1 MGLTITWLE
10 LCFEFVN
17 YTFIIYKVNRKTS
30 GDFPFFFHKFP
41 KGLHMSDAK
50 IGDIQLHYEE
60 YGEGPPLIMILGLG
74 QDTATWEFQISDFS
88 EHFRLILLDNRDSGK
103 SSTCSETYTT
113 ETMAGDI
120 LGLMDHLG
128 LARTHL
134 LGTSMGGMIAQQVA
148 LMAPERVISLVLA
161 STTS

>member
-1 MGLTITWLE
+1 
-10 LCFEFVN
+10 
-17 YTFIIYKVNRKTS
+17 
-30 GDFPFFFHKFP
+30 
-41 KGLHMSDAK
+41 MSAAK
-50 IGDIQLHYEE
+50 IGDTQIHYEE

-103 SSTCSETYTT
+103 SSRIPEAYTT
-113 ETMAGDI
+113 ETMARDI

-128 LARTHL
+128 IARAHL

-161 STTS
+161 STTSWGEG